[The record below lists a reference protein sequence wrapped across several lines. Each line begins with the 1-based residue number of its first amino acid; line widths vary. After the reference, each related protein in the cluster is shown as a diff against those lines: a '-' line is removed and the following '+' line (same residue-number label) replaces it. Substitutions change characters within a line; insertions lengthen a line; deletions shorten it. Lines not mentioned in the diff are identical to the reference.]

1 MIAYLLH
8 LNVQTRRREKRH
20 VTVLLGAQDPGYY
33 LGRFICCLHRN
44 ANVFMETV
52 KTARTLLLLGFDI
65 SRSFPFIF
73 IISMN
78 ALLMAIVKGKIIHDA
93 CDNSTADFTRD

>member
-1 MIAYLLH
+1 ML
-8 LNVQTRRREKRH
+8 VGT
-20 VTVLLGAQDPGYY
+20 QDPGYC
-33 LGRFICCLHRN
+33 LGRFIFRLYRN

-52 KTARTLLLLGFDI
+52 KTARTLLLGFDI

-78 ALLMAIVKGKIIHDA
+78 ALLMAIVKGKIIHDT